1 MARTRSPQPL
11 GLDGFIRSSKPRYTT
26 AADFVAAT
34 LREAI
39 ASGAIKRNDA
49 LRQEELAARFGVSRM
64 PVRDAL
70 RRLEAEGL
78 VAYHPRRGA
87 FVADLK
93 REDAGE
99 VFALRRLLE
108 VEALRLSIFHL
119 TTEALDQAA
128 AALDEIDGEEDVARW
143 GALNLRFHMAL
154 YSACGSRRLLDLV
167 EAQYPAADRQVR
179 IILSHLQYR
188 EASQAEH
195 RELLHCC
202 RAGEVER
209 AVTLLGHHLEG
220 ARTRLMQFLD
230 HGETSGTEA

>member
-1 MARTRSPQPL
+1 MARTRSPRPV
-11 GLDGFIRSSKPRYTT
+11 GLDGFIRDAKPRYPT
-26 AADFVAAT
+26 AADFVVAT

-39 ASGAIKRNDA
+39 ASGAIERNDA

-87 FVADLK
+87 FVADLG

-99 VFALRRLLE
+99 IFWLRGLLE
-108 VEALRLSIFHL
+108 GEALRLSIPRL
-119 TTEALDQAA
+119 TP
-128 AALDEIDGEEDVARW
+128 AALDEAAAVLDEIDREDDVARW

-154 YSACGSRRLLDLV
+154 YSACGSRRLLDLI
-167 EAQYPAADRQVR
+167 ESQYPAADRHVR
-179 IILSHLQYR
+179 VLLSHLQYR

-195 RELLHCC
+195 RALLACC
-202 RAGEVER
+202 RAGQVEQ
-209 AVTLLGHHLEG
+209 ALALLGDHLG
-220 ARTRLMQFLD
+220 AARTRLMQFLERGD
-230 HGETSGTEA
+230 SGRAEA